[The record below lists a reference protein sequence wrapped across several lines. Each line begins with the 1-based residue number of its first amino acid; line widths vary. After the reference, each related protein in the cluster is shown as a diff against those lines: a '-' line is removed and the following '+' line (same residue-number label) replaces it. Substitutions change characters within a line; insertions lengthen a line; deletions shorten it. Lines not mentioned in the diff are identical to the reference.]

1 MNDRYVTIP
10 KSVYDRL
17 IGLCEYMDQS
27 DWGYDWDE
35 KSIDVIK
42 SIREELGMNVYFDAN
57 FESEISE
64 QLLDVEPDDEKFK
77 TNIRNIIK
85 QSVDASSYINRKM
98 DE

>member
-1 MNDRYVTIP
+1 MNERYVTIP

-17 IGLCEYMDQS
+17 IELCEYMRES
-27 DWGYDWDE
+27 DWGYDWNE
-35 KSIDVIK
+35 KSIDAIE

-64 QLLDVEPDDEKFK
+64 QLLDVEQDDEKFK